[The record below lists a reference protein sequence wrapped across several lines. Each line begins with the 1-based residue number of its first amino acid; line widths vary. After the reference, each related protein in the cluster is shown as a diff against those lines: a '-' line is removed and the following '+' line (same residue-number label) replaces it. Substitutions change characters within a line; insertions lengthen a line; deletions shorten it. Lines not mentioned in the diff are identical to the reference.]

1 MFKNKKKIFFQLN
14 VLSWLSFVFCFW
26 FFFFQSGFWTTKQS
40 WAMRI
45 QIHPYNAYISCW
57 TKELHYF
64 FQLKSTS
71 HFSEF
76 LFFLASPFL
85 LMWGSFFSV
94 YTSAYRNWN
103 AFWCRVIH
111 SGCTCFSLINLKIS
125 ELKLWVWEENER
137 HWRKKIFNY
146 KRNKRTKKP
155 PQTLSVKQ
163 MVRNILK
170 KKGGKRLLV
179 SRSIYKLISQQE
191 QRLIFEKGCNNQ
203 NLITDREMSAW
214 IY

>member
-1 MFKNKKKIFFQLN
+1 
-14 VLSWLSFVFCFW
+14 
-26 FFFFQSGFWTTKQS
+26 
-40 WAMRI
+40 MRI
-45 QIHPYNAYISCW
+45 QIHPYNAYISCG

-85 LMWGSFFSV
+85 LMWDSFFSV
-94 YTSAYRNWN
+94 YTLAYRNRN

-111 SGCTCFSLINLKIS
+111 SGCTCSSLINLKIS
-125 ELKLWVWEENER
+125 ELKLWIWEENER
-137 HWRKKIFNY
+137 HWKKKSSIT
-146 KRNKRTKKP
+146 KETKEQKKP
-155 PQTLSVKQ
+155 LRPSQSNRWSETFK
-163 MVRNILK
+163 K

-191 QRLIFEKGCNNQ
+191 QRLIFEKGCKNQ